1 MKEHKPK
8 IKKIHNEKNIK
19 ASSVMLIVLSFVLTI
34 ALFFGLIIL
43 QNKFSQEIVY
53 QPVLVAKIDI
63 PAKTIITQENIN
75 KYFTTKQINI
85 LDITSGD
92 LSSADN
98 LIGRQA
104 IVDLIAG
111 ENVMLKDFEEI
122 SIYTKMLKNP
132 IEISIPLG
140 SIENSDG
147 GKIRTGDIIN
157 ITMMYSTNQLK
168 SGTNTIDMKQ
178 NIPNNITVV
187 EDESEEED
195 TNSYEYNVIE
205 VPQMNTETEQDKNVQ
220 TSEYNYSL
228 WSNYVFKNLYVCK
241 ALDESGI
248 EINPTDTDTAT
259 AIIIVKVE
267 QEMEREINNALLNCS
282 NMRVS
287 KVLNKTNA
295 LKESSNEENISEI
308 IPSKE
313 GSDIDI
319 IEETS
324 SEINPD
330 IMDETPTYIEEDE
343 VIEASETENISE

>member
-8 IKKIHNEKNIK
+8 IKKIHKENNIK

-34 ALFFGLIIL
+34 ALFFGLIVL

-75 KYFTTKQINI
+75 KYFTTKQINV

-187 EDESEEED
+187 EDEDKDEED

-205 VPQMNTETEQDKNVQ
+205 VPQINTETGQDKNVQ

-295 LKESSNEENISEI
+295 LKESSNEENIPEI
-308 IPSKE
+308 TPS
-313 GSDIDI
+313 
-319 IEETS
+319 EETS

-343 VIEASETENISE
+343 VIEASEIENISE

>member
-8 IKKIHNEKNIK
+8 IKKIHKENNIK

-34 ALFFGLIIL
+34 ALFFGLIVL

-75 KYFTTKQINI
+75 KYFTTKQINV

-187 EDESEEED
+187 EDEDKDEED

-205 VPQMNTETEQDKNVQ
+205 VPQINTETGQDKNVQ

-295 LKESSNEENISEI
+295 LKESSNEENIPEITPSE
-308 IPSKE
+308 E
-313 GSDIDI
+313 A
-319 IEETS
+319 S

-343 VIEASETENISE
+343 VIEASGAENISE